1 MARAGGTAKRSAKG
15 VPDRSKAKAT
25 DSASEDLA
33 ALGNLSLDELKQR
46 HPAEWQEI
54 GAALVRAL
62 ETGHAAG
69 AAKFLTRARAEA
81 APWRVR
87 VRRSGGNP
95 RVIAAAYPQLVRQ
108 RMAELAVKQ
117 ALEGAAAVRA
127 GVDPSAAAP
136 ALRFSR
142 WSGGLIQRLFFHRVL
157 ARKPVSWGW
166 FRVVWPLVGQKA
178 LLMPLV
184 EPRGIYCFYSRPL
197 VAGLAA
203 LIAEAGGEALE
214 IAAGDGTLARF
225 LNAAGA
231 NVHVRATDDRSW
243 SHAISFPDD
252 VEPLDAA
259 TALTRYAPK
268 VVLCSWPPPD
278 NRFEAAV
285 FAAASVER
293 YIVLTTRHRFA
304 AGAWP
309 AYEAAQGSFAR
320 RVDERLSGY
329 VLPPE
334 IDPVVLVFDR
344 RRDG

>member
-1 MARAGGTAKRSAKG
+1 MARAGGTAKRPAKG
-15 VPDRSKAKAT
+15 VPDRSTAKAT
-25 DSASEDLA
+25 DSLSADLA
-33 ALGNLSLDELKQR
+33 ALGGLNLDELKQR
-46 HPAEWQEI
+46 HPVEWQEV

-69 AAKFLTRARAEA
+69 AAKFLSRVRAEA
-81 APWRVR
+81 APWRTR

-95 RVIAAAYPQLVRQ
+95 RVMAAAYPLLVRQ

-127 GVDPSAAAP
+127 GVDPSGRAP

-142 WSGGLIQRLFFHRVL
+142 WSGGLIQRLFFRRGL
-157 ARKPVSWGW
+157 ERKPVSWGW
-166 FRVVWPLVGQKA
+166 FRVVWPLVRQKA

-203 LIAEAGGEALE
+203 LIAETGGEVLE

-231 NVHVRATDDRSW
+231 AHVRATDDRSW

-252 VEPLDAA
+252 VEPLDAT
-259 TALTRYAPK
+259 TALARYAPK

-285 FAAASVER
+285 FAAPSVER

-309 AYEAAQGSFAR
+309 AYEAAQATFSR